1 MQQRCQNRP
10 IPCVLS
16 KIKVTQKFPN
26 PVYGGKIKLQSAF
39 WTKKSVRF
47 PECRGSGLRRFFLYR
62 IYEDQNRDFKMCPVF
77 REFRFREG
85 PVWGGFTVV
94 IIDL

>member
-16 KIKVTQKFPN
+16 KIKVLQKISI
-26 PVYGGKIKLQSAF
+26 PVYGSKLKLNSAF
-39 WTKKSVRF
+39 GTKKAVRF
-47 PECRGSGLRRFFLYR
+47 PECRGSGLLRFFLYR
-62 IYEDQNRDFKMCPVF
+62 IYKDPNRDFKMCPVF

-85 PVWGGFTVV
+85 PV
-94 IIDL
+94 